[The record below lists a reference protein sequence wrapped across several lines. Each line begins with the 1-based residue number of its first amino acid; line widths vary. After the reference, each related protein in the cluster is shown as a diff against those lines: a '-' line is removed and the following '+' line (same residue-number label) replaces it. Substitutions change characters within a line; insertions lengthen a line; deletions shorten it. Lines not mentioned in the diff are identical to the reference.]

1 MIVHL
6 ESGVS
11 DKSRAPNSNADAS
24 PGNAAR
30 QPAHTAFSPPGTF
43 LFGWL
48 FHFEQRRIMKLQT
61 MILLASLLPLRPAV
75 SQIYSTNK
83 GFISF
88 FSEAPIANVDARNS
102 NVTVEL
108 NTSTNELT
116 CDIDMKDFDFKNG
129 KMGRDAQR
137 KYIETNEYPT
147 AGFKGKMSGEIDFSK
162 PGKYPATATGKL
174 KIHGVENQVTEK
186 GTVTIQ
192 KDKILVASEFYIRL
206 ADYKIDTPSILGK
219 KMTKDNVLVK
229 VQATLRPAASR

>member
-1 MIVHL
+1 
-6 ESGVS
+6 
-11 DKSRAPNSNADAS
+11 
-24 PGNAAR
+24 
-30 QPAHTAFSPPGTF
+30 
-43 LFGWL
+43 
-48 FHFEQRRIMKLQT
+48 MKPRT
-61 MILLASLLPLRPAV
+61 WILLAWLLPLRPAV